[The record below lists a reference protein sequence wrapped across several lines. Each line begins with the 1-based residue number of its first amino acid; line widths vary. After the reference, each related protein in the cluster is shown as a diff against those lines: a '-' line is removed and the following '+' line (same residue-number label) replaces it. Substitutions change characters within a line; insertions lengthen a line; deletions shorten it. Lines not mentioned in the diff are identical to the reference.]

1 MLGDSLILRT
11 IGGVVK
17 QELINEKLQKNVG
30 SRG

>member
-1 MLGDSLILRT
+1 MLGDSLVLRT
-11 IGGVVK
+11 IGEITK

>member
-1 MLGDSLILRT
+1 MLGDSLVLRT
-11 IGGVVK
+11 VGEITK

>member
-1 MLGDSLILRT
+1 MLGDSLVLRT
-11 IGGVVK
+11 IGEIAK